1 MYESQPLKCKHS
13 KFVVYLVNIVR
24 SLDKIVSSL
33 SYGGHRVILMPWMV
47 GSEKKLNNVLDMVKQ
62 NRIRVQKAKTV
73 KQRNV
78 YYASVFN
85 ALISWI

>member
-47 GSEKKLNNVLDMVKQ
+47 GSRLAALCSY
-62 NRIRVQKAKTV
+62 T
-73 KQRNV
+73 
-78 YYASVFN
+78 S
-85 ALISWI
+85 ALITSSGANIV